1 MKDFV
6 TAKIVQY
13 FTTSFMD
20 DPNIKLLLLVINL
33 ASYHIPQVKLL
44 GHIVSKV
51 LEFRPTRFSDS
62 SAKSIRNFKQVV
74 DQ

>member
-20 DPNIKLLLLVINL
+20 DPQYKI
-33 ASYHIPQVKLL
+33 AGTRYHQVKLL
-44 GHIVSKV
+44 GHTVSKV
-51 LEFRPTRFSDS
+51 SEFRPTRFSDS